1 MSSSRAI
8 PEKPSASSSV
18 RTMPAVICFDG
29 DTLAHKA
36 IMACQRYARVKY
48 AELESRQAETIIV
61 VSSERLLAQSQPLL
75 RAPNIRIIALSDTRF
90 RDPRLDGSVYGYL
103 PANTPPALVE
113 RMMDNALDHIHLLAT
128 RREVN
133 ERLAGATKEISELN
147 AIGAALSAEHSTEQ
161 LLDMILTKSREIT
174 RSDAGSLYLVE
185 EIPLDSDTVSFE
197 VSARESQEAVE
208 QAKEYGGAKLV
219 ASRPENSKKVLR
231 FKLAQNDSLDV
242 PFREAVMEISDRSIA
257 GHVVKTGEIVN
268 LEDAY
273 HLPELVPY
281 TFNHKVDESSG
292 YRTKS
297 MLTVPMRNTNTGEIV
312 GAVQL
317 INAKRN
323 PEAKLNSLSSVV
335 AQVVPYTLRQQEMVA
350 SLASQA
356 AVALNNSRLYQH
368 QQKLFEEFVKASV
381 TAIELRDPTTFGH
394 SSRVANLTVALA
406 ETMNGVVVGPY
417 KDVTFTRDQMKEIRY
432 ASLLHDVGKIS
443 VREEVLVKA
452 KKLKALEL
460 ELITG
465 PAQRFQFVKR
475 SMQAE
480 LLQSKLDYVLE
491 KGRDEY
497 LSNQAEFDACLEQQ
511 LKEMDGFLETILRS
525 NEPTVLPE
533 GNFEKLA
540 EIAARHFLDF
550 DGAEHPLLSNDEVR
564 LLSIRKGSLDE
575 QERLQIESHVKHTFD
590 FLIKIPWT
598 PEIQNIPEIA
608 RGHHEKLAGK
618 GYPNKLLAPDIPLQ
632 TRMMTIS
639 DIFDAL
645 TASDRPY
652 KSRVPTERALQI
664 LEMEMKDG
672 DIDPNLFKLFI
683 EAKVF
688 ERQNVDPFPY

>member
-273 HLPELVPY
+273 HL
-281 TFNHKVDESSG
+281 
-292 YRTKS
+292 
-297 MLTVPMRNTNTGEIV
+297 
-312 GAVQL
+312 
-317 INAKRN
+317 
-323 PEAKLNSLSSVV
+323 
-335 AQVVPYTLRQQEMVA
+335 
-350 SLASQA
+350 
-356 AVALNNSRLYQH
+356 
-368 QQKLFEEFVKASV
+368 
-381 TAIELRDPTTFGH
+381 
-394 SSRVANLTVALA
+394 
-406 ETMNGVVVGPY
+406 
-417 KDVTFTRDQMKEIRY
+417 
-432 ASLLHDVGKIS
+432 
-443 VREEVLVKA
+443 
-452 KKLKALEL
+452 
-460 ELITG
+460 
-465 PAQRFQFVKR
+465 
-475 SMQAE
+475 
-480 LLQSKLDYVLE
+480 
-491 KGRDEY
+491 
-497 LSNQAEFDACLEQQ
+497 
-511 LKEMDGFLETILRS
+511 
-525 NEPTVLPE
+525 
-533 GNFEKLA
+533 
-540 EIAARHFLDF
+540 
-550 DGAEHPLLSNDEVR
+550 
-564 LLSIRKGSLDE
+564 
-575 QERLQIESHVKHTFD
+575 
-590 FLIKIPWT
+590 
-598 PEIQNIPEIA
+598 
-608 RGHHEKLAGK
+608 
-618 GYPNKLLAPDIPLQ
+618 
-632 TRMMTIS
+632 
-639 DIFDAL
+639 
-645 TASDRPY
+645 
-652 KSRVPTERALQI
+652 
-664 LEMEMKDG
+664 
-672 DIDPNLFKLFI
+672 
-683 EAKVF
+683 
-688 ERQNVDPFPY
+688 